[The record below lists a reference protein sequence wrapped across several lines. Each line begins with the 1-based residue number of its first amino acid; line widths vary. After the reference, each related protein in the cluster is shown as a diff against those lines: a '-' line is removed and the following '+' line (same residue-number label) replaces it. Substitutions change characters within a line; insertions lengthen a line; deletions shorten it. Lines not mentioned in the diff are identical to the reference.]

1 VGTEGGHIDLSGD
14 IDERQLDW
22 LGPTLFG
29 LGLAVVVAL
38 FYQLMVGGIKIEVT
52 GGHLTIDASGLLYW
66 WRTGR

>member
-1 VGTEGGHIDLSGD
+1 VGTEGGQIDLGGD
-14 IDERQLDW
+14 VEERQPDW
-22 LGPTLFG
+22 LGPTLVGFG
-29 LGLAVVVAL
+29 LALVMAL